1 MLPATRALQKPI
13 KRRLIAFFGITWE
26 KSHNAHNRKKNKM
39 HPCFDWHLLNGF
51 RKTIAG
57 PSRFQTRSWFGSS
70 DYPKGQTL
78 MPCDCRAWRPKC
90 RLMKECSQH
99 EMHELCVWMNCVFDV
114 CLDRCVCES
123 FSVRVA
129 VSTNGFRRRFRR
141 KKSGKKNPE
150 KVWEDFVQNQV
161 RARGFRRRFGKRFG
175 HALVQSQ
182 VRFNTVLENVLTF
195 KPSKPAKPARP
206 AKTSK
211 LY

>member
-1 MLPATRALQKPI
+1 
-13 KRRLIAFFGITWE
+13 
-26 KSHNAHNRKKNKM
+26 M

-70 DYPKGQTL
+70 DYPKGHTL

-90 RLMKECSQH
+90 RLMKECPQH

-141 KKSGKKNPE
+141 KKSGKKIRRRCGRILCKTRLGPE
-150 KVWEDFVQNQV
+150 DSGEGLGKGSGMLWR
-161 RARGFRRRFGKRFG
+161 RARSDSTRFWRMF
-175 HALVQSQ
+175 
-182 VRFNTVLENVLTF
+182 
-195 KPSKPAKPARP
+195 
-206 AKTSK
+206 
-211 LY
+211 